1 MSAAIRQKYEQ
12 ALKPANK
19 SLVKQIKAANPPA
32 AIAEVII
39 HALTVA
45 NPKPRY
51 VAGKEVRFLPLAQR
65 LLSETAFENVLLK
78 QFGLKRQ

>member
-1 MSAAIRQKYEQ
+1 
-12 ALKPANK
+12 
-19 SLVKQIKAANPPA
+19 